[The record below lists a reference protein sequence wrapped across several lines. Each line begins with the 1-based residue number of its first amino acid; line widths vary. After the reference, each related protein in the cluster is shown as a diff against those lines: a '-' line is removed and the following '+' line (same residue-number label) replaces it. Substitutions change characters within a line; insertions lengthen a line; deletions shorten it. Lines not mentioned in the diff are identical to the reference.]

1 MPQRALL
8 TKDAT
13 MRNNQPVTGKE
24 LTLEPDVAI
33 ISRTDPQGRITF
45 ANDDFVRASGFSAE
59 ELIGE
64 NHNILR
70 HPDMPAEAFRDLWA
84 TLKRGRPWS
93 GLVKNRCKNGDHYW
107 VRASITANP
116 EGGYMSVRVR
126 PERAEVEAAEALYQR
141 MRSDPSLRLH
151 EGQAA
156 RRGLARLV
164 ERLAIRTDRVPIG
177 RRLLLVML
185 IVMLMLAGALVDS
198 LYSARRIETEYRHH
212 ISANIG
218 RQITFDKLYAQGL
231 QMGQA
236 LRNVM
241 LDPDNP
247 KAYENYVKAA
257 ESFEKLLASARD
269 ADTQHFRSGL
279 PDKIGTL
286 RGEQRQVHEQL
297 FALVKSGQLD
307 TARGTLNKDE
317 TPKWREIRDL
327 LQAELRRLDELS
339 PQLLET
345 LKAQSEAAVQR
356 SLALALGAIVLG
368 TLIAAALLSR
378 IARQASRA
386 QATVAAVAH
395 GNLTET
401 IYPGGEDELATI
413 LTDVAILRNRLHEAI
428 NLIQQSAGTLA
439 GYSDRLKSASA
450 ATVEAAQAQ
459 SEHIAAMS
467 ATVEELS
474 VTTDEMSGNAREAMQ
489 AALESEEATRHSAEV
504 SQQAA
509 HCIDGAARAVAGSE
523 QSIGELASMSGEI
536 GRVVQV
542 IREIADQTNLLA
554 LNAAI
559 EAARAGEQ
567 GRGFAVVA
575 DEVRKLAERTGNS
588 TQEIAG
594 MIQRIQDVSKATT
607 ADVAASSQVVA
618 EGARTALHAGEI
630 AASVESSAARAGRAM
645 QMIDDA
651 LAESSQATRDIAAQ
665 MERVAQSAER
675 DTETARRSADEAIQV
690 GLLASKLKA
699 LAAQFHA

>member
-1 MPQRALL
+1 
-8 TKDAT
+8 
-13 MRNNQPVTGKE
+13 MRNNQPVTGAE
-24 LTLEPDVAI
+24 RFFDADVAI
-33 ISRTDPQGRITF
+33 VSHSDPQGRITF
-45 ANDDFVRASGFSAE
+45 VNDDLLRVSGFSAE

-64 NHNILR
+64 QHSLLR
-70 HPDMPAEAFRDLWA
+70 HPDMPAEAFRDMWA
-84 TLKRGRPWS
+84 TLTRGRPWS

-107 VRASITANP
+107 VRAAVTPEP
-116 EGGYMSVRVR
+116 EGGFMSVRVR
-126 PERAEVEAAEALYQR
+126 PERAEVDAAEALYQR
-141 MRSDPSLRLH
+141 MRSDPGLRLH
-151 EGQAA
+151 EGEPA
-156 RRGLARLV
+156 RRGLARLT
-164 ERLAIRTDRVPIG
+164 ERVALRADRIPIG

-185 IVMLMLAGALVDS
+185 VVMLMLAGALVDS
-198 LYSARRIETEYRHH
+198 LYSARRIETEYRNH

-218 RQITFDKLYAQGL
+218 RQVIFDKLYAQGL

-247 KAYENYVKAA
+247 KAYENYAKAA

-279 PDKIGTL
+279 PDKIGAL
-286 RGEQRQVHEQL
+286 RGEQRQVHDQL

-307 TARGTLNKDE
+307 AARSTLNKDE

-327 LQAELRRLDELS
+327 LQTEVRRLDELS
-339 PQLLET
+339 PQLFERLT
-345 LKAQSEAAVQR
+345 KQSDESVQR
-356 SLALALGAIVLG
+356 SIALALAAMILG
-368 TLIAAALLSR
+368 TLIAAAMLSR
-378 IARQASRA
+378 IARQANRA
-386 QATVAAVAH
+386 RTLITSIAH
-395 GNLTET
+395 GKLTET
-401 IYPGGEDELATI
+401 IRPGGEDEVAAI
-413 LTDVAILRNRLHEAI
+413 LTGVATLRNRLHEAI
-428 NLIQQSAGTLA
+428 SLIQQSARALTE
-439 GYSDRLKSASA
+439 YSDRLKIASA

-509 HCIDGAARAVAGSE
+509 TCIDGAARAVAGTE
-523 QSIGELASMSGEI
+523 QRIGELASMSGEI

-594 MIQRIQDVSKATT
+594 MIQRIQNVSKATT
-607 ADVAASSQVVA
+607 TDVAASSQVVA
-618 EGARTALHAGEI
+618 EGARTALQAGEI

-665 MERVAQSAER
+665 MEMVAQSAER
-675 DTETARRSADEAIQV
+675 DTETARRSADEAVQV
-690 GLLASKLKA
+690 GVLANKLKA

>member
-1 MPQRALL
+1 
-8 TKDAT
+8 
-13 MRNNQPVTGKE
+13 MRNNQPVTGVE
-24 LTLEPDVAI
+24 RFFEADVAI
-33 ISRTDPQGRITF
+33 VSHSDPQGHITF
-45 ANDDFVRASGFSAE
+45 VNDDLLRVSGFSAE

-64 NHNILR
+64 QHSLLR
-70 HPDMPAEAFRDLWA
+70 HPDMPAEAFRDMWA
-84 TLKRGRPWS
+84 TLTRGRPWS

-107 VRASITANP
+107 VRAAVTPEP
-116 EGGYMSVRVR
+116 EGGFMSVRVR
-126 PERAEVEAAEALYQR
+126 PERAEVDAAEALYQR
-141 MRSDPSLRLH
+141 MRSDPGLRLH
-151 EGQAA
+151 EGEPA
-156 RRGLARLV
+156 RRGLARLT
-164 ERLAIRTDRVPIG
+164 ERVALRADRIPIG

-185 IVMLMLAGALVDS
+185 VVMLMLAGALVDS
-198 LYSARRIETEYRHH
+198 LYSARRIETEYRNH

-218 RQITFDKLYAQGL
+218 RQVIFDKLYAQGL

-247 KAYENYVKAA
+247 KAYENYAKAA

-279 PDKIGTL
+279 PDKIGAL
-286 RGEQRQVHEQL
+286 RGEQRQVHDQL

-307 TARGTLNKDE
+307 AARSTLNKDE

-327 LQAELRRLDELS
+327 LQTEVRRLDELS
-339 PQLLET
+339 PQLFERLI
-345 LKAQSEAAVQR
+345 KQSDQSVQR
-356 SLALALGAIVLG
+356 SIALAVAAMILG
-368 TLIAAALLSR
+368 TLIAAAMLSR
-378 IARQASRA
+378 IARQANRA
-386 QATVAAVAH
+386 RTLITSIAH
-395 GNLTET
+395 GKLTET
-401 IYPGGEDELATI
+401 IHPGGEDELAAI

-428 NLIQQSAGTLA
+428 SLIQQSARALTE
-439 GYSDRLKSASA
+439 YSDRLKIASA

-459 SEHIAAMS
+459 SGHIAAMS

-474 VTTDEMSGNAREAMQ
+474 VTTDEMSNNARDAMQ
-489 AALESEEATRHSAEV
+489 AARESEEATRESAEV

-509 HCIDGAARAVAGSE
+509 TCIDGAARAVAGTE
-523 QSIGELASMSGEI
+523 QRIGELASMSGEI

-645 QMIDDA
+645 QQIDDA

-665 MERVAQSAER
+665 MEMVAQSAER
-675 DTETARRSADEAIQV
+675 DTETARRSADEAVQV
-690 GLLASKLKA
+690 GVLANKLKA

>member
-1 MPQRALL
+1 
-8 TKDAT
+8 
-13 MRNNQPVTGKE
+13 MRNNQPLTGKE
-24 LTLEPDVAI
+24 LALEPDVVI
-33 ISRTDPQGRITF
+33 ISRTDPTGRITF
-45 ANDDFVRASGFSAE
+45 ANDDFVRTSGFSTE
-59 ELIGE
+59 ELIGQ

-93 GLVKNRCKNGDHYW
+93 SLVKNRCKNGDHYW
-107 VRASITANP
+107 VRASITSNP

-141 MRSDPSLRLH
+141 MRSDPALRLH

-164 ERLAIRTDRVPIG
+164 ERVAIRTDRVPIG
-177 RRLLLVML
+177 RRLLFVML

-198 LYSARRIETEYRHH
+198 LYSARRIESEYRHH

-241 LDPDNP
+241 LDPANP
-247 KAYENYVKAA
+247 KAYENYAKAA
-257 ESFEKLLASARD
+257 ESFEKLLASARN
-269 ADTQHFRSGL
+269 ADTQVFRSGL
-279 PDKIGTL
+279 PDKIGAL
-286 RGEQRQVHEQL
+286 RGEQRQIHDRL

-307 TARGTLNKDE
+307 AARSALNQAE

-327 LQAELRRLDELS
+327 LQAEVRRLDELS

-345 LKAQSEAAVQR
+345 LAAQSEAAVQR

-378 IARQASRA
+378 IALQASRA

-395 GNLTET
+395 GRLTET
-401 IYPGGEDELATI
+401 IHPGGEDELAAI

-450 ATVEAAQAQ
+450 ATVEAALAQ
-459 SEHIAAMS
+459 SENIAAMS

-489 AALESEEATRHSAEV
+489 AARESEEATRESAEV

-509 HCIDGAARAVAGSE
+509 QCIDGAARAVAGTE
-523 QSIGELASMSGEI
+523 QRIGELASMSGEI

-542 IREIADQTNLLA
+542 IHEIADQTNLLA

-588 TQEIAG
+588 TREISD
-594 MIQRIQDVSKATT
+594 MIQRIQDISKATT
-607 ADVAASSQVVA
+607 TDVAASSQVVA
-618 EGARTALHAGEI
+618 EGARKALHAGEI
-630 AASVESSAARAGRAM
+630 TASVESSAARAGRAM

-699 LAAQFHA
+699 LAVQFQA